1 MMRLIPM
8 ASAAIAALVGTAL
21 AGPTVNAATA
31 DVNGSFILAAEET
44 TSPTPTQDKVQGS
57 APHTGTGLGKETPPA
72 DSLGSPRPGTA
83 PPNKVQGTA
92 PHTGTGLG
100 KGTQPPAQTQGETPA
115 EMDDI
120 KKGTS
125 EGNVSPSERKMGEKP
140 SP

>member
-1 MMRLIPM
+1 MT
-8 ASAAIAALVGTAL
+8 SAAIAALVGSTL
-21 AGPTVNAATA
+21 VGPTANAATA
-31 DVNGSFILAAEET
+31 GVDGSFILAAEET

-57 APHTGTGLGKETPPA
+57 APHTGTGLGTAKPPA
-72 DSLGSPRPGTA
+72 EDLGGTRPGTA
-83 PPNKVQGTA
+83 DPNKVQGTA

-100 KGTQPPAQTQGETPA
+100 TGTQPPAQPKPPETPA

-125 EGNVSPSERKMGEKP
+125 EGNVSPSERKKGEKP